1 MTDSERHDR
10 SRPVARLT
18 EPAIAGIIAD
28 LHERFPGLEEETVRT
43 GIAIVDFANRCLD
56 AIDRHFRR
64 YELSQV
70 RFSALM
76 LLFHQAEEVWT
87 PARLAEAL
95 GVSRPTL
102 TGILRVL
109 ERDGWIRRRADPDDR
124 RKMRIRLSGAGRRR
138 FPRTMDDHFR
148 RVVAAFEP
156 VEAHDYEVFRQEM
169 TKMLAAFE
177 DLAKVGVRKRMRQRY
192 SGLG

>member
-1 MTDSERHDR
+1 MVDSEQHSRDR
-10 SRPVARLT
+10 QVVHLT
-18 EPAIAGIIAD
+18 EPAIAGIVSG
-28 LHERFPGLEEETVRT
+28 LHDRFPGLEEETVRT

-64 YELSQV
+64 YELSPI
-70 RFSALM
+70 RFSTLM
-76 LLFHQAEEVWT
+76 ILYHQDDETWT
-87 PARLAEAL
+87 PARLADAL

-109 ERDGWIRRRADPDDR
+109 ERDGWIRRRPDPDDR
-124 RKMRIRLSGAGRRR
+124 RRVRIRLSGAGRRR

-156 VEAHDYEVFRQEM
+156 VEAHDYEVFREEM

-177 DLAKVGVRKRMRQRY
+177 DLAKVGVRKRKRV
-192 SGLG
+192 SASHG

>member
-1 MTDSERHDR
+1 MTNPEQHGRGHQVGRLPEPTLSGILTGLHD
-10 SRPVARLT
+10 
-18 EPAIAGIIAD
+18 
-28 LHERFPGLEEETVRT
+28 RFPGLEEETVRT

-76 LLFHQAEEVWT
+76 ILYHEPDESWT
-87 PARLAEAL
+87 PARLADAL

-102 TGILRVL
+102 TGILKVL
-109 ERDGWIRRRADPDDR
+109 ERDGWIRRRSDPEDG
-124 RKMRIRLSGAGRRR
+124 RKVQIRLSGRGRRR

-156 VEAHDYEVFRQEM
+156 VEAHDYEVFHKEM

-177 DLAKVGVRKRMRQRY
+177 DLAMVGVRRRSRVRTT
-192 SGLG
+192 GG

>member
-1 MTDSERHDR
+1 MKVPEQHGGGRH
-10 SRPVARLT
+10 VARLT
-18 EPAIAGIIAD
+18 ESALSGIIAG
-28 LHERFPGLEEETVRT
+28 LHDRYPGLEEDAVRT
-43 GIAIVDFANRCLD
+43 GIAMVDFANRCLD
-56 AIDRHFRR
+56 AVDRHFRR

-76 LLFHQAEEVWT
+76 ILYHQAEERWT
-87 PARLAEAL
+87 PARLADAL

-102 TGILRVL
+102 TGILQVL
-109 ERDGWIRRRADPDDR
+109 ERDGWIRRRSDPDDR
-124 RKMRIRLSGAGRRR
+124 RKVRIRLSAAGRRR

-156 VEAHDYEVFRQEM
+156 VEAHDYEVFREEM

-177 DLAKVGVRKRMRQRY
+177 DLAKLAVRRRNRV
-192 SGLG
+192 SGIPG